1 MANGKQKKS
10 KKKIYIF
17 GGIGIVLVA
26 LVLFALLGG
35 SKEEII
41 SVQTESVVKRDIT
54 QTVSATGKI
63 DSEFKVTITPEV
75 TGEIVSLP
83 VKEGGK
89 VKKGQLLIKIKAD
102 VYLAQQ
108 QRAEANLSSAKS
120 SLALNKAQLDKVTSD
135 YNRTKEMHIKKLASD
150 SELETAKSTYLS
162 AVANYEGAQATVLQM
177 EASLKETN
185 QSLYKTTI
193 NSPMDGTISQLNVQ
207 LGDRVL
213 GSGFSQGTDI
223 MTVSDLGSMISTV
236 QVDENDVILVAL
248 GDTAR
253 IKVDAYGDK
262 IFKGTVYQIGNSAVA
277 TGTGTQEQVVNFDV
291 KIRLIDPDPG
301 LRPGMSCNATIETQT
316 INNVLSVPIQCV
328 TARSD
333 DDKSKTAAKETDDKN
348 SNVVDKKDKKASVSN
363 KPKEV
368 VFVIENNKAKMKEVK
383 TGLSDDNYIQI
394 KEGLKDGEKVVS
406 GSYRAISR
414 ELNDGSKVK
423 LEDKKST
430 TAKK

>member
-17 GGIGIVLVA
+17 GGIGVVLLA

-41 SVQTESVVKRDIT
+41 QVQIESAMKRDIT

-63 DSEFKVTITPEV
+63 NSEFKVTITPEV

-83 VKEGGK
+83 VKEGDLVRK
-89 VKKGQLLIKIKAD
+89 DQLLIKIKAD
-102 VYLAQQ
+102 AYVAQQ

-120 SLALNKAQLDKVTSD
+120 SLAMSKAQLDKVTSD
-135 YNRTKEMHIKKLASD
+135 YNRTKEMHLKKLASD
-150 SELETAKSTYLS
+150 AELEAAKSTYLTS
-162 AVANYEGAQATVLQM
+162 LANYEGAQATVLQM
-177 EASLKETN
+177 QASLKETN

-193 NSPMDGTISQLNVQ
+193 NSPMDGTVSQLNVQ
-207 LGDRVL
+207 FGDRVL

-223 MTVSDLGSMISTV
+223 MTVSDLRSMIATV

-316 INNVLSVPIQCV
+316 INNVLSIPIQSV

-333 DDKSKTAAKETDDKN
+333 DNKPKEVSKDQEN
-348 SNVVDKKDKKASVSN
+348 SNVIDKKEKKAVTN

-423 LEDKKST
+423 LEDKKT
-430 TAKK
+430 TVAKK

>member
-41 SVQTESVVKRDIT
+41 AVQTESVVKRDIT

-63 DSEFKVTITPEV
+63 NSEFKVTITPEV

-83 VKEGGK
+83 VKEGDR

-102 VYLAQQ
+102 AYVAQQ

-120 SLALNKAQLDKVTSD
+120 SLAMNKAQLDKISAD
-135 YNRTKEMHIKKLASD
+135 YNRTKGMHDKKLASD
-150 SELETAKSTYLS
+150 AELETSKSTYLS

-193 NSPMDGTISQLNVQ
+193 YSPMDGTISQLNVQ

-223 MTVSDLGSMISTV
+223 MTVSDLGSMIATV

-291 KIRLIDPDPG
+291 KIRLIDPDHG

-333 DDKSKTAAKETDDKN
+333 EDKTKETPKEQDDKN
-348 SNVVDKKDKKASVSN
+348 SNVVDKKDKKTSVTN

-368 VFVIENNKAKMKEVK
+368 VFVVENNKAKMKEVK

-394 KEGLKDGEKVVS
+394 KEGLKNGENVVS

-423 LEDKKST
+423 LEEKKST

>member
-1 MANGKQKKS
+1 M
-10 KKKIYIF
+10 
-17 GGIGIVLVA
+17 
-26 LVLFALLGG
+26 
-35 SKEEII
+35 
-41 SVQTESVVKRDIT
+41 
-54 QTVSATGKI
+54 
-63 DSEFKVTITPEV
+63 
-75 TGEIVSLP
+75 
-83 VKEGGK
+83 
-89 VKKGQLLIKIKAD
+89 
-102 VYLAQQ
+102 
-108 QRAEANLSSAKS
+108 
-120 SLALNKAQLDKVTSD
+120 NKAQLDKITAD
-135 YNRTKEMHIKKLASD
+135 YNRTKGMHDKKLASD
-150 SELETAKSTYLS
+150 SELETAKSNYLS

-177 EASLKETN
+177 QASLKETN

-223 MTVSDLGSMISTV
+223 MTVSDLGSMIATV

-253 IKVDAYGDK
+253 IKVDAFGDK

-291 KIRLIDPDPG
+291 KIRLIDPDHG

-316 INNVLSVPIQCV
+316 INNVLSVPIQSV
-328 TARSD
+328 TARSN
-333 DDKSKTAAKETDDKN
+333 DDKSKTVTKEADDKN
-348 SNVVDKKDKKASVSN
+348 SNVIDKKDKKATVNN

-368 VFVIENNKAKMKEVK
+368 VFVIEDNKAKMKEVK

-414 ELNDGSKVK
+414 ELNDGSKVR

>member
-41 SVQTESVVKRDIT
+41 AVQTESVVKRDIT

-63 DSEFKVTITPEV
+63 NSEFKVTITPEV

-83 VKEGGK
+83 VKEGDR

-102 VYLAQQ
+102 AYVAQQ

-120 SLALNKAQLDKVTSD
+120 SLAMNKAQLDKISAD
-135 YNRTKEMHIKKLASD
+135 YNRTKGMHDKKLASD
-150 SELETAKSTYLS
+150 AELETSKSTYLS

-193 NSPMDGTISQLNVQ
+193 YSPMDGTISQLNVQ

-223 MTVSDLGSMISTV
+223 MTVSDLGSMIATV

-291 KIRLIDPDPG
+291 KIRLIDPDHG

-333 DDKSKTAAKETDDKN
+333 EDKTKETPKEQDDKN
-348 SNVVDKKDKKASVSN
+348 SNVVDKKDKKTSVTN

-368 VFVIENNKAKMKEVK
+368 VFVVENNKAKMKEVK

-423 LEDKKST
+423 LEEKKST

>member
-1 MANGKQKKS
+1 MAKGKQKKS

-41 SVQTESVVKRDIT
+41 AVQTESVVKRDIT

-63 DSEFKVTITPEV
+63 NSEFKVTITPEV

-83 VKEGGK
+83 VKEGDR

-102 VYLAQQ
+102 AYVAQQ

-120 SLALNKAQLDKVTSD
+120 SLAMNKAQLDKISAD
-135 YNRTKEMHIKKLASD
+135 YNRTKGMHDKKLASD
-150 SELETAKSTYLS
+150 AELETSKSTYLS

-193 NSPMDGTISQLNVQ
+193 YSPMDGTISQLNVQ

-223 MTVSDLGSMISTV
+223 MTVSDLGSMIATV

-291 KIRLIDPDPG
+291 KIRLIDPDHG

-333 DDKSKTAAKETDDKN
+333 EDKTKETPKEQDDKN
-348 SNVVDKKDKKASVSN
+348 SNVVDKKDKKTSVTN

-368 VFVIENNKAKMKEVK
+368 VFVVENNKAKMKEVK

-423 LEDKKST
+423 LEEKKST

>member
-10 KKKIYIF
+10 KKKIFIF

-41 SVQTESVVKRDIT
+41 AVQTESVVKRDIT

-63 DSEFKVTITPEV
+63 NSEFKVTITPEV

-83 VKEGGK
+83 VKEGDR

-102 VYLAQQ
+102 AYVAQQ

-120 SLALNKAQLDKVTSD
+120 SLAMNKAQLDKISAD
-135 YNRTKEMHIKKLASD
+135 YNRTKGMHDKKLASD
-150 SELETAKSTYLS
+150 AELETSKSTYLS

-193 NSPMDGTISQLNVQ
+193 YSPMDGTISQLNVQ

-223 MTVSDLGSMISTV
+223 MTVSDLGSMIATV

-291 KIRLIDPDPG
+291 KIRLIDPDHG

-333 DDKSKTAAKETDDKN
+333 EDKTKETPKEQDDKN
-348 SNVVDKKDKKASVSN
+348 SNVIDKKDKKASVTN

-368 VFVIENNKAKMKEVK
+368 VFVVENNKAKMKEVK

-423 LEDKKST
+423 LEEKKST

>member
-1 MANGKQKKS
+1 
-10 KKKIYIF
+10 
-17 GGIGIVLVA
+17 
-26 LVLFALLGG
+26 
-35 SKEEII
+35 
-41 SVQTESVVKRDIT
+41 
-54 QTVSATGKI
+54 
-63 DSEFKVTITPEV
+63 
-75 TGEIVSLP
+75 
-83 VKEGGK
+83 
-89 VKKGQLLIKIKAD
+89 
-102 VYLAQQ
+102 
-108 QRAEANLSSAKS
+108 
-120 SLALNKAQLDKVTSD
+120 
-135 YNRTKEMHIKKLASD
+135 
-150 SELETAKSTYLS
+150 
-162 AVANYEGAQATVLQM
+162 
-177 EASLKETN
+177 
-185 QSLYKTTI
+185 
-193 NSPMDGTISQLNVQ
+193 MDGTISQLNVQ

-223 MTVSDLGSMISTV
+223 MTVSDLGSMIATV

-277 TGTGTQEQVVNFDV
+277 IGTGTQEQVVNFDV

-316 INNVLSVPIQCV
+316 INNVLSIPIQCV
-328 TARSD
+328 TARND
-333 DDKSKTAAKETDDKN
+333 EDKLKETTKEPDDKN
-348 SNVVDKKDKKASVSN
+348 ANVIDKKDKKATVNN

-394 KEGLKDGEKVVS
+394 KEGLKNGENVVS
-406 GSYRAISR
+406 GSYRAISK

>member
-10 KKKIYIF
+10 RKKLYIF
-17 GGIGIVLVA
+17 GSIGIVLVA

-35 SKEEII
+35 SKEDII
-41 SVQTESVVKRDIT
+41 LVSTDAVVKRDIT

-63 DSEFKVTITPEV
+63 NSEFKVTITPEV

-83 VKEGGK
+83 VKEGDN

-102 VYLAQQ
+102 AYVAQQ

-120 SLALNKAQLDKVTSD
+120 SLAMNKAQLDKITAD
-135 YNRTKEMHIKKLASD
+135 YNRTKGMHDKKLSSD
-150 SELETAKSTYLS
+150 AELETVKSTYLS

-193 NSPMDGTISQLNVQ
+193 YSPMDGTISQLNVQ

-223 MTVSDLGSMISTV
+223 MTVSDLGSMIATV

-291 KIRLIDPDPG
+291 KIRLINPDPG
-301 LRPGMSCNATIETQT
+301 LRPGMSCNSTIETQT

-328 TARSD
+328 TARGD
-333 DDKSKTAAKETDDKN
+333 ENKAKETPKEDEKN
-348 SNVVDKKDKKASVSN
+348 SNVIDKKDKKSVDSN

-368 VFVIENNKAKMKEVK
+368 VFIIDNNKAKMKEVK
-383 TGLSDDNYIQI
+383 TGLSDDNFIQI
-394 KEGLKDGEKVVS
+394 KEGLKEGEKVVS

-414 ELNDGSKVK
+414 ELNEGSKVK
-423 LEDKKST
+423 LEEKKST

>member
-63 DSEFKVTITPEV
+63 NSEFKVTITPEV

-83 VKEGGK
+83 VKEGDK

-102 VYLAQQ
+102 AYVAQQ

-120 SLALNKAQLDKVTSD
+120 SLAMNKAQLDKITSD
-135 YNRTKEMHIKKLASD
+135 YNRTKELHTKKLASD
-150 SELETAKSTYLS
+150 AELETSKSTYLS

-193 NSPMDGTISQLNVQ
+193 YSPMDGTISQLNVQ

-223 MTVSDLGSMISTV
+223 MTVSDLSSMIATV

-328 TARSD
+328 TARGEEN
-333 DDKSKTAAKETDDKN
+333 KPKETAKDQDEKN
-348 SNVVDKKDKKASVSN
+348 SNVVDKKDKKASVTN

-368 VFVIENNKAKMKEVK
+368 VFVVENNKVKMKEVT

-423 LEDKKST
+423 LEEKKST

>member
-17 GGIGIVLVA
+17 GGIGVVIIA
-26 LVLFALLGG
+26 LILFALFGG
-35 SKEEII
+35 NKEEIVQ
-41 SVQTESVVKRDIT
+41 VQTEPVAKRDIT

-63 DSEFKVTITPEV
+63 NSEFKVTITPEV

-83 VKEGGK
+83 VKEGDL

-102 VYLAQQ
+102 AYVAQQ

-120 SLALNKAQLDKVTSD
+120 SLALNKAQLDKITAD

-150 SELETAKSTYLS
+150 SDLETAKSTYLS
-162 AVANYEGAQATVLQM
+162 AVANYEGAQATILQM

-223 MTVSDLGSMISTV
+223 MTVSDLRSMIATV
-236 QVDENDVILVAL
+236 QVDENDVVLVAL

-253 IKVDAYGDK
+253 IKVDAYGDR
-262 IFKGTVYQIGNSAVA
+262 IFKGTVYQIGNSATA

-291 KIRLIDPDPG
+291 KIRLIDADPG

-316 INNVLSVPIQCV
+316 INNVLSIPIQSV
-328 TARSD
+328 TARSED
-333 DDKSKTAAKETDDKN
+333 QKTDETKKDEDNSN
-348 SNVVDKKDKKASVSN
+348 SNVIDKKEKKATVT

-368 VFVIENNKAKMKEVK
+368 VFVVQNNKAKMKEVK
-383 TGLSDDNYIQI
+383 TGLSDDNYIEI
-394 KEGLKDGEKVVS
+394 KEGLKNGEMVVS

-414 ELNDGSKVK
+414 DLNDGSKVK
-423 LEDKKST
+423 LEEKKT
-430 TAKK
+430 TSAKK

>member
-10 KKKIYIF
+10 KKKLYIF

-41 SVQTESVVKRDIT
+41 LVQTDSVVKRDIT

-83 VKEGGK
+83 VKEGDK

-102 VYLAQQ
+102 VYIAQQ

-120 SLALNKAQLDKVTSD
+120 SLAMNKAQLDKITSD
-135 YNRTKEMHIKKLASD
+135 YNRTKGMHDKKLASD

-177 EASLKETN
+177 QASLNETN

-223 MTVSDLGSMISTV
+223 MTVSDLRSMIATV

-248 GDTAR
+248 GDTTR
-253 IKVDAYGDK
+253 IKVDAFGDK

-291 KIRLIDPDPG
+291 KIRLSDPDPG

-328 TARSD
+328 TARGD
-333 DDKSKTAAKETDDKN
+333 ENKPKETPKEDDKN
-348 SNVVDKKDKKASVSN
+348 SNVVDKKDKKASVNN

-394 KEGLKDGEKVVS
+394 KEGLKNGEKVVS
-406 GSYRAISR
+406 GSYRAISK
-414 ELNDGSKVK
+414 ELNDGSKIK
-423 LEDKKST
+423 LEEKKST

>member
-1 MANGKQKKS
+1 
-10 KKKIYIF
+10 
-17 GGIGIVLVA
+17 
-26 LVLFALLGG
+26 
-35 SKEEII
+35 
-41 SVQTESVVKRDIT
+41 
-54 QTVSATGKI
+54 
-63 DSEFKVTITPEV
+63 
-75 TGEIVSLP
+75 
-83 VKEGGK
+83 
-89 VKKGQLLIKIKAD
+89 
-102 VYLAQQ
+102 
-108 QRAEANLSSAKS
+108 
-120 SLALNKAQLDKVTSD
+120 LDKVTSD
-135 YNRTKEMHIKKLASD
+135 YNRTKEMHLKKLASD
-150 SELETAKSTYLS
+150 AELEAAKSTYLTS
-162 AVANYEGAQATVLQM
+162 LANYEGAQATVLQM
-177 EASLKETN
+177 QASLKETN

-193 NSPMDGTISQLNVQ
+193 NSPMDGTVSQLNVQ
-207 LGDRVL
+207 FGDRVL

-223 MTVSDLGSMISTV
+223 MTVSDLRSMIATV

-316 INNVLSVPIQCV
+316 INNVLSIPIQSV

-333 DDKSKTAAKETDDKN
+333 DNKPKEVSKDQEN
-348 SNVVDKKDKKASVSN
+348 SNVIDKKEKKAVTN

-423 LEDKKST
+423 LEDKKT
-430 TAKK
+430 TVAKK

>member
-10 KKKIYIF
+10 KKKMYIF

-41 SVQTESVVKRDIT
+41 QVQIEPAAKRDIT

-63 DSEFKVTITPEV
+63 NSEFKVTITPEV

-83 VKEGGK
+83 VKEGDF

-102 VYLAQQ
+102 AYVAQQ

-120 SLALNKAQLDKVTSD
+120 SLAMNKAQLDKITAD
-135 YNRTKEMHIKKLASD
+135 YNRTKEMHLKKLSSD
-150 SELETAKSTYLS
+150 ADLETAKSAYLS

-177 EASLKETN
+177 VASLNETN

-236 QVDENDVILVAL
+236 QVDENDVVLVAL

-253 IKVDAYGDK
+253 IKVDAYGDR
-262 IFKGTVYQIGNSAVA
+262 IFKGTVYQIGNSATA

-316 INNVLSVPIQCV
+316 INNVLSIPIQSV
-328 TARSD
+328 TARSED
-333 DDKSKTAAKETDDKN
+333 NKPKEISKDQDNSN
-348 SNVVDKKDKKASVSN
+348 SNVIDKKEKKATVT

-383 TGLSDDNYIQI
+383 TGLSDDNFIEI
-394 KEGLKDGEKVVS
+394 KEGLKNGENVVT
-406 GSYRAISR
+406 GSYKAISR

-423 LEDKKST
+423 LEEKKST
-430 TAKK
+430 SDKK

>member
-41 SVQTESVVKRDIT
+41 AVQTESVVKRDIT

-63 DSEFKVTITPEV
+63 NSEFKVTITPEV

-83 VKEGGK
+83 VKEGDR

-102 VYLAQQ
+102 AYVAQQ

-120 SLALNKAQLDKVTSD
+120 SLAMNKAQLDKISAD
-135 YNRTKEMHIKKLASD
+135 YNRTKGMHDKKLASD
-150 SELETAKSTYLS
+150 AELETSKSTYLS

-193 NSPMDGTISQLNVQ
+193 YSPMDGTISQLNVQ

-223 MTVSDLGSMISTV
+223 MTVSDLGSMIATV

-291 KIRLIDPDPG
+291 KIRLIDPDHG

-333 DDKSKTAAKETDDKN
+333 EDKTKETPKEQDDKN
-348 SNVVDKKDKKASVSN
+348 SNVIDKKDKKASVTN

-368 VFVIENNKAKMKEVK
+368 VFVVENNKAKMKEVK

-423 LEDKKST
+423 LEEKKNT

>member
-10 KKKIYIF
+10 KKKLYIF
-17 GGIGIVLVA
+17 GGIGIVLIA

-63 DSEFKVTITPEV
+63 NSEFKVTITPEV

-83 VKEGGK
+83 VKEGDK

-102 VYLAQQ
+102 AYVAQQ

-120 SLALNKAQLDKVTSD
+120 SLAMNKAQLDKITSD
-135 YNRTKEMHIKKLASD
+135 YTRTKGMHDKRLASD
-150 SELETAKSTYLS
+150 AELESAKSTYLS

-193 NSPMDGTISQLNVQ
+193 YSPMDGTISQLNVQ

-223 MTVSDLGSMISTV
+223 MTVSDLGTMIGTV
-236 QVDENDVILVAL
+236 QVDENDVILVSL

-262 IFKGTVYQIGNSAVA
+262 IFKGTVYQIGNSAQA

-316 INNVLSVPIQCV
+316 INNVLSVPIQSV

-333 DDKSKTAAKETDDKN
+333 EDKSKETVKEPEENN
-348 SNVVDKKDKKASVSN
+348 SNVIDKKDKKATVNN

-423 LEDKKST
+423 LEEKKST